1 MSVSRKLTLW
11 ASLTGILIAALYG
24 QFLHNPIV
32 FDDLYFFMM
41 GNDGHSSVE
50 QFLKLSPFDL
60 RALPYASLAWNAELF
75 GFDLLPFRVENLLL
89 HWFVVIALALFVL
102 RLYRTVLPVFGTPL
116 LNPDKTTSHSTKSAS
131 GQVAGYLPHA
141 GEGANESLRERHVDE
156 NTGMTTAVLAVVLLF
171 ALHPISVYAAGYLV
185 QRSTVLA
192 TLFGVLSLWAY
203 LKGSSGNGKLWLWSS
218 VALYFMATHSKEH
231 LVMLPFVIVAMT
243 VLVHDDWK
251 KQLRRNWP
259 VFAGYVA
266 IALLTVAQIKGVLG
280 HPYEISSGEMLDGA
294 ATQNAMLD
302 SMLTQ
307 CWLFFKYGVLWL
319 LPNPAWMSVDM
330 REPLAQGLFSVYG
343 LALLAYLSYGVF
355 ALRLLFKR
363 GTAGLIGFAL
373 LFPWLM
379 FATEFSTVRIQEI
392 FVLYRSYVWALG
404 GVVLLPMALMRLNAR
419 LTIAVSVLVAS
430 TMFMVSMERLQTF
443 SHPILLWEDAEKLVK
458 DRQNLPGASRI
469 YYNLGTEWLK
479 VDSFEHAFV
488 ALNTAIRLNPEMSA
502 GYGNLGSVYLKT
514 GNNQQAIGAYSR
526 AIELDQRQHAQPNYK
541 HYMGRA
547 SAYEAAGKPLQAAI
561 DYRVVCLLANKGC
574 DKAGGLR

>member
-1 MSVSRKLTLW
+1 MSVSRKLTVW
-11 ASLTGILIAALYG
+11 ALLAGVLIAALYG

-32 FDDLYFFMM
+32 FDDLYFFML

-75 GFDLLPFRVENLLL
+75 GFDLLSFRVENLLL
-89 HWFVVIALALFVL
+89 HWLVVIALALFVL
-102 RLYRTVLPVFGTPL
+102 RLYRTVLP
-116 LNPDKTTSHSTKSAS
+116 AE
-131 GQVAGYLPHA
+131 QAG
-141 GEGANESLRERHVDE
+141 E
-156 NTGMTTAVLAVVLLF
+156 NTGMTIAVLAVVSLF
-171 ALHPISVYAAGYLV
+171 ALHPVSVYAVGYLI

-203 LKGSSGNGKLWLWSS
+203 LKGSSGNGKFWLWGS

-231 LVMLPFVIVAMT
+231 LVMLPFAIVAMT

-280 HPYEISSGEMLDGA
+280 HPYEINSGEMLEGA
-294 ATQNAMLD
+294 AIQNAWLY

-307 CWLFFKYGVLWL
+307 CWLFFKYGLMWL

-330 REPLAQGLFSVYG
+330 REPLAPGAFSVYG
-343 LALLAYLSYGVF
+343 LALLAYLSYGAF
-355 ALRLLFKR
+355 ALHLLLKR

-379 FATEFSTVRIQEI
+379 FATEFSTVRVQEI

-404 GVVLLPMALMRLNAR
+404 GVVLLPLALMRLNAR

-458 DRQNLPGASRI
+458 DRQSLPGVSRI

-488 ALNTAIRLNPEMSA
+488 ALNTAIRLNPGMSA
-502 GYGNLGSVYLKT
+502 AYGNLGSVYLKT
-514 GNNQQAIGAYSR
+514 GNNQQAIGAFGR
-526 AIELDQRQHAQPNYK
+526 AIELDQKQHAQPNYK
-541 HYMGRA
+541 QYMGRA
-547 SAYEAAGKPLQAAI
+547 MAYEAAGQSLQAAI

-574 DKAGGLR
+574 DKAGGLQKP